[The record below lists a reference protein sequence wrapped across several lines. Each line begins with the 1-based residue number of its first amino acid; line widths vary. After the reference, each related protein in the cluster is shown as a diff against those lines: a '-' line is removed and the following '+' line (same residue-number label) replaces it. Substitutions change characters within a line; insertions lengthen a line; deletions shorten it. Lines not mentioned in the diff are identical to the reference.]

1 MDVAQATS
9 AVQEGEEL
17 ELIYIYIYIY
27 GSFPSAES
35 SSCFCISSGPES
47 NLSPP
52 LSGTPSS
59 SSSKENGFYFAPSF
73 LPLFLPSLSL
83 LF

>member
-17 ELIYIYIYIY
+17 ELIYIYIY

-59 SSSKENGFYFAPSF
+59 SSSSKENGFYFAPSF